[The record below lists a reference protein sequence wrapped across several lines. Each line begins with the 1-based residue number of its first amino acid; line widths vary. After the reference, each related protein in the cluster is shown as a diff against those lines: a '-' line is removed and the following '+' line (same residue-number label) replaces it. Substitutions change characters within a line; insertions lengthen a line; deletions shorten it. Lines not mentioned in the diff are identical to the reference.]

1 MNTRKTV
8 WMKLLR
14 KAKYLIFIPRKV
26 TRRPADPGSL
36 VSDLFPIM
44 AGDNWST
51 EFELL
56 DLPSLIRGSYD
67 KTTDHEA
74 EFYFFDKN
82 GNLLGKQLINAGS
95 TSRFTLDITAL
106 ISDTFSGAATFAV
119 FHKDV
124 SIPNEMGTSLAAE
137 RGYTG
142 YRLEQLPAKGY
153 VHGNLDSIALTSDG
167 LQNIGNKGVLNR
179 YYNLQH
185 LLRGEAEY
193 IFALTNPTSKKVK
206 IKIELKSGK
215 QRYRILDEFSVPPRG
230 IRFFTHSV
238 RETETAQLRILSKLY
253 LARPVVIRV
262 TKHSMDIFH
271 G

>member
-1 MNTRKTV
+1 MNIPKTV
-8 WMKLLR
+8 WAKLLR
-14 KAKYLIFIPRKV
+14 KAKYVVFIPRKV
-26 TRRPADPGSL
+26 TRRPADASSL

-44 AGDNWST
+44 AGENWAT

-74 EFYFFDKN
+74 EFYFFDEN

-95 TSRFTLDITAL
+95 TPRFTVDISAL
-106 ISDTFSGAATFAV
+106 VSDTFPGATTFSV
-119 FHKDV
+119 FHRNI
-124 SIPNEMGTSLAAE
+124 SIPNEMRTSLAAE

-142 YRLEQLPAKGY
+142 YRMGQLPAKGY
-153 VHGNLDSIALTSDG
+153 VHGNLDSIALSSDG
-167 LQNIGNKGVLNR
+167 LHNIGNQGVLSR

-185 LLRGEAEY
+185 LLRGQAEY
-193 IFALTNPTSKKVK
+193 IFALTNPTSKMAK

-215 QRYRILDEFSVPPRG
+215 DKYRILYEFRIPPRG
-230 IRFFTHSV
+230 IRFFKHGV
-238 RETETAQLRILSKLY
+238 QERETAQLRILSKLY

>member
-1 MNTRKTV
+1 MNTLKTV
-8 WMKLLR
+8 WTRLLR
-14 KAKYLIFIPRKV
+14 KAKYLVFIPRKV
-26 TRRPADPGSL
+26 TRRPEDARSL

-44 AGDNWST
+44 ADGNWLT

-67 KTTDHEA
+67 KTSDHEA
-74 EFYFFDKN
+74 ELYFFDEN

-95 TSRFTLDITAL
+95 TPRFTLDITAL
-106 ISDTFSGAATFAV
+106 VSHTFPGAATFAV
-119 FHKDV
+119 FHKNI
-124 SIPNEMGTSLAAE
+124 SIPSEMGTSLAAE

-142 YRLEQLPAKGY
+142 YRLGQLPAKGY
-153 VHGNLDSIALTSDG
+153 VHGNLDSIALSSGG
-167 LQNIGNKGVLNR
+167 LQSIGNQGVLNR

-185 LLRGEAEY
+185 LLRGEAKY

-215 QRYRILDEFSVPPRG
+215 DKYRILDEFRIPPRG

-238 RETETAQLRILSKLY
+238 QEIETAQLRILSKLY
-253 LARPVVIRV
+253 LARPVVVRV

>member
-1 MNTRKTV
+1 MNTLKTF
-8 WMKLLR
+8 WIRLFR
-14 KAKYLIFIPRKV
+14 KAKYLVFIPRKV
-26 TRRPADPGSL
+26 TRRPADARSL

-44 AGDNWST
+44 AGGNWST

-82 GNLLGKQLINAGS
+82 GSFLGKQLINAGS
-95 TSRFTLDITAL
+95 NPRFNVDLTAL
-106 ISDTFSGAATFAV
+106 ISDTFPGAATFAV
-119 FHKDV
+119 FHKDIA
-124 SIPNEMGTSLAAE
+124 IPNEMGTSLVAE

-142 YRLEQLPAKGY
+142 YRLGQLPAKGY

-167 LQNIGNKGVLNR
+167 LQNIGNQGILNR

-206 IKIELKSGK
+206 IKIELKSSK
-215 QRYRILDEFSVPPRG
+215 EKYRILDEFSIPPRG

-238 RETETAQLRILSKLY
+238 REIETAQLRILSKLY
-253 LARPVVIRV
+253 LSRPVVIRV